1 MQGSAPFSRV
11 RVMMSAIA
19 AALSLPAADRQ
30 VALDQIGPYVSRGKG
45 QGGRYLG
52 TSRISVAGAKRAAIK
67 ARNRARNKAAHRG

>member
-1 MQGSAPFSRV
+1 MPNGTPFSRV
-11 RVMMSAIA
+11 HALMLQVA
-19 AALSLPAADRQ
+19 AALALPAGARQ
-30 VALDQIGPYVSRGKG
+30 VALEQIGPYVSRGKG